1 MSSLPRNPVA
11 SVAQVQSKRVP
22 SEIGVRVKPQK
33 SRRRL
38 SLGQLAR
45 HAFLLGIVAIVVL
58 PFVWMALGSFKTYGD
73 LINRP
78 GLPPEPF
85 TMANYEEVFAQAGF
99 ASALANS
106 LFVAVG
112 RVIFACATSVI
123 LGYIFAKYRFFG
135 RETIFLLLLS
145 TMLIPFAA
153 ILVPL
158 YLTMS
163 KLQLLDSVSGLVVIS
178 LFSTFGVFLLRQWI
192 SSIPDAYMEA
202 ARVDGAS
209 EWWII
214 WRIIVPLSGPPLA
227 ALAIFTFLG
236 SWDDFLLPSI
246 VLTDPQVKTVPL
258 ALNGLKSLFLER
270 YEIFAAGAMITVVP
284 VMVLYTFMQKHFVR
298 GLTFGGIKE

>member
-1 MSSLPRNPVA
+1 M
-11 SVAQVQSKRVP
+11 
-22 SEIGVRVKPQK
+22 IGVRRNTLNT
-33 SRRRL
+33 RRRL
-38 SLGQLAR
+38 PIGQAAR
-45 HAFLLGIVAIVVL
+45 HVFLLGIVALVVL
-58 PFVWMALGSFKTYGD
+58 PFAWMALGSFKTYAD

-78 GLPPEPF
+78 GLPPAPF
-85 TMANYEEVFAQAGF
+85 TIANYEEVFAEAGF

-106 LFVAVG
+106 AFVAVG

-163 KLQLLDSVSGLVVIS
+163 KLQLLDSVSGLVVVS

-284 VMVLYTFMQKHFVR
+284 VVILYSLMQKHFVR